1 MATAGCARAEGV
13 VKPWSW
19 AEALERKAVCWG
31 KMGESAIDQ
40 RFARGIGPD
49 RDDAT
54 IVQTVISLGHG
65 LGIRMIARGVETLEQ
80 LLFLH
85 QHE

>member
-1 MATAGCARAEGV
+1 MATAGCACAEGV

-19 AEALERKAVCWG
+19 TEALERKAVCWG
-31 KMGESAIDQ
+31 KMGGCDRPVLCA
-40 RFARGIGPD
+40 GIGPD

-54 IVQTVISLGHG
+54 ILQTVISLG
-65 LGIRMIARGVETLEQ
+65 MASVSGVETLEQ
-80 LLFLH
+80 LLFY